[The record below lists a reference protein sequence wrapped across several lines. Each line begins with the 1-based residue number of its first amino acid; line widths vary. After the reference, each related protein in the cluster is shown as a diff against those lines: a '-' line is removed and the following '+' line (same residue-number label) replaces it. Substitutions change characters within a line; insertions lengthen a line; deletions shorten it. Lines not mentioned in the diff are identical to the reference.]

1 MENNITEICNRVDF
15 TFLIMPE
22 GADYLEEKNPY

>member
-1 MENNITEICNRVDF
+1 MENNVTEICNRVHF
-15 TFLIMPE
+15 TSLIMPE